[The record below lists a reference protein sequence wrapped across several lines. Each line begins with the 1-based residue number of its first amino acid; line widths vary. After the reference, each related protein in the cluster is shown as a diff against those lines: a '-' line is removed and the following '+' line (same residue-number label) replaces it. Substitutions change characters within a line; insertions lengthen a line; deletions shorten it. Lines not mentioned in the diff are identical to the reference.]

1 MTAREWYIRLPKS
14 QREEALALVHMHL
27 YIGMTE
33 DEALQLVR
41 EEMEHG
47 QPDVL

>member
-1 MTAREWYIRLPKS
+1 MTAREWYIRQPYSVRQEVL
-14 QREEALALVHMHL
+14 ELVRMHM

-41 EEMEHG
+41 EEME
-47 QPDVL
+47 QCS